1 MMGVKNIFDTHCHY
15 DDEAF
20 DADREQVLSELLEA
34 EDTPVCALL
43 HASTDEASC
52 LYGIKQAGR
61 YRNYY
66 TSIGF
71 HPEAC
76 DRLPDDCTAALEK
89 LLAMSEK
96 IVAVGEVGLDY
107 HYEGYDRELQI
118 RILREQIDFAN
129 AHDLPLIFH
138 CRDATQDM
146 LDILHEK
153 KPRGVMHC
161 YSGAPEVAEELV
173 KLGLYIGFT
182 GLLTFKNAKKVKR
195 SFEAVPLDRILL
207 ETDCPY
213 MAPEPF
219 RGRRCRS
226 DMIAY
231 TAQCGAELKGI
242 DPRVLTDAAR
252 ENAKRLFGIDDI

>member
-1 MMGVKNIFDTHCHY
+1 MLRGIFDSHCHY

-20 DADREQVLSELLEA
+20 DPDREEVLGELFSEKS
-34 EDTPVCALL
+34 PVCALL
-43 HASTDEASC
+43 HACTDEESA
-52 LYGIKQAGR
+52 LYGIGQAER
-61 YRNYY
+61 YKNYY

-76 DRLPDDCTAALEK
+76 DRLPADPIAVLEE
-89 LLAMSEK
+89 LLPRSEK

-107 HYEGYDRELQI
+107 HYEGYDRELQL
-118 RILREQIDFAN
+118 RLLRDQILFAK

-138 CRDATQDM
+138 CRDATQDF
-146 LDILHEK
+146 LDLLHETR
-153 KPRGVMHC
+153 PRGVVHC
-161 YSGAPEVAEELV
+161 YSGAPEVAREIVEI
-173 KLGLYIGFT
+173 GLYVGFT

-195 SFEAVPLDRILL
+195 SFAEVPLERILL

-226 DMIAY
+226 DLIEY
-231 TAQCGAELKGI
+231 TARCGAEIKGI
-242 DPRVLTDAAR
+242 GPQELVDAAR
-252 ENAKRLFGIDDI
+252 ENTLRLFGIDKI